1 MPVRELVQDRYEKTQ
16 QVASVVDKYII
27 PPRYGHLDI
36 SGITAKE
43 SSVPVVLSGSAYAT
57 AFGQEWAEE
66 EYGADISWPGSVNA
80 TAFGQVWAEGE
91 YGVYISWPGSANAIA
106 FRQEQKEYP
115 EINFVR
121 PGWGYPTIWYQIPN
135 EVEVY
140 TGYRV
145 SFTEYERRFKDVDLD
160 YFRKVLPPELFK
172 AYVHTMGSIEGLG
185 IKPEDRFKGKD

>member
-1 MPVRELVQDRYEKTQ
+1 MPVRELAQDRYEKTQ
-16 QVASVVDKYII
+16 QVASVVGKYII

-36 SGITAKE
+36 SGITAGE
-43 SSVPVVLSGSAYAT
+43 SSVLVVSPGSANAI

-66 EYGADISWPGSVNA
+66 EYGADISWPGS
-80 TAFGQVWAEGE
+80 
-91 YGVYISWPGSANAIA
+91 ANAIA
-106 FRQEQKEYP
+106 FGQ
-115 EINFVR
+115 
-121 PGWGYPTIWYQIPN
+121 PGSGYLTTWYQIPN

-145 SFTEYERRFKDVDLD
+145 SIAEYERRFKGVDLD

>member
-27 PPRYGHLDI
+27 PPRYGHLAI
-36 SGITAKE
+36 SGITAEE
-43 SSVPVVLSGSAYAT
+43 SSVLVVSLGSANAT

-66 EYGADISWPGSVNA
+66 EYGADISWPGSANA
-80 TAFGQVWAEGE
+80 TAFGQEWAEGE
-91 YGVYISWPGSANAIA
+91 YGVYIRRPGSANVTA
-106 FRQEQKEYP
+106 FRQ
-115 EINFVR
+115 
-121 PGWGYPTIWYQIPN
+121 PGSGYPTTWYQIPN

-145 SFTEYERRFKDVDLD
+145 SIAEYERRFKGVDLD

>member
-27 PPRYGHLDI
+27 PPRYRHLD
-36 SGITAKE
+36 
-43 SSVPVVLSGSAYAT
+43 PGSANAI
-57 AFGQEWAEE
+57 AFGQEWAE
-66 EYGADISWPGSVNA
+66 GD
-80 TAFGQVWAEGE
+80 

-106 FRQEQKEYP
+106 LRQEQNKYP

-121 PGWGYPTIWYQIPN
+121 LDSGYPTTWYQIPN

-140 TGYRV
+140 PGYRV
-145 SFTEYERRFKDVDLD
+145 SFAEYERRFKGVDLD

-172 AYVHTMGSIEGLG
+172 TYVHTMGSIEGLG